1 LKGLAHLIY
10 PENPDELILS
20 FIRREERSSTCV
32 APGIALPHVMFEH
45 CQRMSIA
52 VIVSE
57 DQIDWASK
65 IGQVYVAIALVMPTK
80 PQREQI
86 IAATNL
92 TRNLLNDQITERL
105 QKTKSSID
113 LQALLMY
120 LTSRL
125 L

>member
-1 LKGLAHLIY
+1 
-10 PENPDELILS
+10 
-20 FIRREERSSTCV
+20 
-32 APGIALPHVMFEH
+32 MFEH

>member
-1 LKGLAHLIY
+1 
-10 PENPDELILS
+10 
-20 FIRREERSSTCV
+20 
-32 APGIALPHVMFEH
+32 
-45 CQRMSIA
+45 MSIA

-65 IGQVYVAIALVMPTK
+65 IGQVNVAIALVMPTK

-92 TRNLLNDQITERL
+92 TRNLLNDQVTERL